1 MPFDALTISAVR
13 DELLDKLV
21 EGRVQN
27 VIMPSPLS
35 VSLEIYRAGM
45 GRTHLL
51 LSAHP
56 QHPRIHLLGSAPSRD
71 PAQHSPL
78 LLLLRKYVRGGTIVG
93 ISQPRWE
100 RVLTLSIAKRIPL
113 HKHQEYRSGW
123 DFRHTPQEG
132 DEEETEVEDIN
143 APIVRVELVAE
154 IMGKVSN
161 IILVAE
167 DGAVIDSVKRVPSSI
182 NRYRVTL
189 PHHLYV
195 APPPQAKRDPLHTT
209 INAMALEIE
218 RAAEAESTPAWKGLV
233 GGYAAVSPTLAREV
247 VFRALGD
254 VGAKAAEVWN
264 QPQQLGAILRE
275 LQALLRL
282 EETGKWEP
290 TLALKGAAEERTAV
304 DFAPYPLTHLA
315 AQDGEL
321 AEYASISEAATVF
334 FEQAGSLGRHSALKA
349 IVAARL
355 AEIRGRDER
364 KLSALREEWN
374 RAQSME
380 ELRRKGELL
389 LAYMHTLKP
398 GQTSLVIPEE
408 KLTIELDPA
417 MTPVENAQAIFREY
431 RKAQSA
437 IEGLPERMAES
448 ELRVAYWNDL
458 GTSLEIANNYDD
470 IKSVQAE
477 IDGAGRPQA
486 QGQEQNNKGDKKR
499 KPSKLPQP
507 LRMQTKRGVGILL
520 GRTAGQ
526 NDTATFR
533 LASPEDLWFH
543 TRNAPGAHVILRAAP
558 QLSEEDVEDA
568 ARLAAGYSKLRGDAQ
583 VDVIYTEKRYVRKIP
598 NAPPGQVTYRNEK
611 VIRVAPGATGA
622 GSNGKLLTTGG
633 HR

>member
-35 VSLEIYRAGM
+35 VSLEIYRAGV

-56 QHPRIHLLGSAPSRD
+56 QHARVHFVGSAPSRD

-78 LLLLRKYVRGGTIVG
+78 LLLLRKYVRGGTILNV
-93 ISQPRWE
+93 SQPRWE
-100 RVLTLSIAKRIPL
+100 RVLTLSIAKRISP
-113 HKHQEYRSGW
+113 HKHQEYRSEW
-123 DFRHTPQEG
+123 DFRHTQGSQDQEE
-132 DEEETEVEDIN
+132 DEIEDIS
-143 APIVRVELVAE
+143 APLVKVELVAE

-167 DGAVIDSVKRVPSSI
+167 DGTVIESVKRVPSSI

-189 PHHLYV
+189 PHHPYV
-195 APPPQAKRDPLHTT
+195 APPPQAKRDPLHTS
-209 INAMALEIE
+209 INMMAMEIQ
-218 RAAEAESTPAWKGLV
+218 RATEASNAPAWKGLV
-233 GGYAAVSPTLAREV
+233 GGYAAISPTLAREV
-247 VFRALGD
+247 VYRALGD

-264 QPQQLGAILRE
+264 QPHKLEALLRE
-275 LQALLRL
+275 MQELLRL

-290 TLALKGAAEERTAV
+290 AVAMQGEGEEESHAV
-304 DFAPYPLTHLA
+304 DFAPYRLTHLA
-315 AQDGEL
+315 AQDAEL
-321 AEYASISEAATVF
+321 VEYGSISEAAEAF
-334 FEQAGSLGRHSALKA
+334 YQQAGSQGRHTALKA

-355 AEIRGRDER
+355 AEIKGRDER
-364 KLSALREEWN
+364 KLWALRDEWE
-374 RAQSME
+374 RAQAME
-380 ELRRKGELL
+380 ALRRKGELL
-389 LAYMHTLKP
+389 LAYMHMLKP
-398 GQTSLVIPEE
+398 GETTLTIPEE
-408 KLTIELDPA
+408 KVTIQLDPSL
-417 MTPVENAQAIFREY
+417 TPVENAQAIFREY

-448 ELRVAYWNDL
+448 ETRVAYLNEL
-458 GTSLEIANNYDD
+458 GTSLEIATSYDD
-470 IKSVQAE
+470 IKSVQGE
-477 IDGAGRPQA
+477 VEGAGRPQV
-486 QGQEQNNKGDKKR
+486 QQEQQGSGRKKQ
-499 KPSKLPQP
+499 KPVKLPQP
-507 LRMQTKRGVGILL
+507 LRMQTTRGMSILL

-543 TRNAPGAHVILRAAP
+543 ARNTPGAHVILRAAP
-558 QLSEEDVEDA
+558 QVSEEDIEEA
-568 ARLAAGYSKLRGDAQ
+568 ARLAAGYSKLRSDAQ

-611 VIRVAPGATGA
+611 VIRVAPERVG
-622 GSNGKLLTTGG
+622 GK
-633 HR
+633 